1 MSWSVYS
8 PENFPKRDEDNNEW
22 VDYKG
27 ALGCTIILHAHTWT
41 ELEDFYK
48 HTHYESWVQDAG
60 NARETVVTGKQVAE
74 RLQGDFRLRGI
85 RCANLDKITAD
96 EKSAIEKDAEA
107 TNMKFRWMFI
117 TRFEQQFRV
126 KTQGG
131 PGRWIPNFY
140 EEECYRLHNRRPPD
154 VVPTQAPVQSAAPI
168 IVQPDM
174 EMVQQL
180 VAQQVESRLAE
191 MGLSD
196 KK

>member
-1 MSWSVYS
+1 MSWSVFS
-8 PENFPKRDEDNNEW
+8 PEDFPKRDTENNEW

-27 ALGCTIILHAHTWT
+27 ALGCTIILKAHEWT

-48 HTHYESWVQDAG
+48 HTHYESWVQDQG

-96 EKSAIEKDAEA
+96 EKKAIEADAEA
-107 TNMKFRWMFI
+107 TNMKFRWLFI

-154 VVPTQAPVQSAAPI
+154 VVPTQAPATAAAPI
-168 IVQPDM
+168 IVQPDP
-174 EMVQQL
+174 EMIQQL
-180 VAQQVESRLAE
+180 VAQQVSKALEELTA
-191 MGLSD
+191 

>member
-8 PENFPKRDEDNNEW
+8 PEDFPKRDQENNEW

-27 ALGCTIILHAHTWT
+27 ALGCTIILHAHQWT

-60 NARETVVTGKQVAE
+60 NARETVVTGRQVAE

-85 RCANLDKITAD
+85 RCANLDKITPD
-96 EKSAIEKDAEA
+96 EKARIEKDAED

-154 VVPTQAPVQSAAPI
+154 VVPQQQNAVPTAPI
-168 IVQPDM
+168 IVEPDQ
-174 EMVQQL
+174 EMLNQL
-180 VAQQVESRLAE
+180 VAQQVEKRLSE